1 MVICS
6 KCTGDC
12 SSSFYTWGGGYLCH
26 SCFMRRNDLSHPP
39 GMPRTQLTIREQF
52 AMAAMT
58 GILSNEAM
66 RPAEGTGYKGYA
78 LAAKTMADALI
89 EELAKPHAAHP

>member
-1 MVICS
+1 MKCS
-6 KCTGDC
+6 VCRSDFAVLIQTPSG
-12 SSSFYTWGGGYLCH
+12 LC
-26 SCFMRRNDLSHPP
+26 CGWCAKPAVTVP
-39 GMPRTQLTIREQF
+39 ERTQLTIREQF

-66 RPAEGTGYKGYA
+66 KPAEGMGYKGYA